1 LIKLEDFSMAEVSLE
16 TASKLVQVLAVVSG
30 VVVSVL
36 SFNGARLKEAE
47 AREKEALTRR
57 IEAGKPF
64 VELRQKLYRETLQNA
79 AILANADIH
88 SAEEIATARKRFRN
102 LYVAELSMVE
112 NAKVAGAMVQLA
124 KAVDPA
130 LVNMS
135 EQQRAALSLAHIIGA
150 SFVESAQANK

>member
-1 LIKLEDFSMAEVSLE
+1 LIGLEDFLMAEVSLE

-47 AREKEALTRR
+47 AREKEAQTRR

-88 SAEEIATARKRFRN
+88 TTEEVNVARKRFRN
-102 LYVAELSMVE
+102 LYVVELSMVE
-112 NAKVAGAMVQLA
+112 NASVAGAMVKLA
-124 KAVDPA
+124 KAVDPQ
-130 LVNMS
+130 LVNMTA
-135 EQQRAALSLAHIIGA
+135 QQQAAYSLARTIGA
-150 SFVESAQANK
+150 AFVESAETNK

>member
-1 LIKLEDFSMAEVSLE
+1 MAEGKLE

-47 AREKEALTRR
+47 AREKEAQTRR

-64 VELRQKLYRETLQNA
+64 VELRQKLYRETLENA

-88 SAEEIATARKRFRN
+88 SAEEVATARKRFRN
-102 LYVAELSMVE
+102 LYVVELSMVE
-112 NAKVAGAMVQLA
+112 NAKVAGEMVKLA
-124 KAVDPA
+124 KVVDPQ
-130 LVNMS
+130 LVAMTA
-135 EQQRAALSLAHIIGA
+135 QQQAAYSLARAIGA
-150 SFVESAQANK
+150 SFVENADANK

>member
-1 LIKLEDFSMAEVSLE
+1 MAEGMLE

-47 AREKEALTRR
+47 VREKEAQTRR

-88 SAEEIATARKRFRN
+88 TAEEVNAARKRFRN
-102 LYVAELSMVE
+102 LYVVELSMVE
-112 NAKVAGAMVQLA
+112 NASVAGAMVKLA
-124 KAVDPA
+124 KVVDPQ
-130 LVNMS
+130 LVAMTA
-135 EQQRAALSLAHIIGA
+135 QQQAAYSLARTIGA
-150 SFVESAQANK
+150 SFIESADANK

>member
-1 LIKLEDFSMAEVSLE
+1 LIGLEDLSMAEISLE

-47 AREKEALTRR
+47 VREKEAQTRR

-64 VELRQKLYRETLQNA
+64 VELRQRLYRETLENA
-79 AILANADIH
+79 AVLANADIH
-88 SAEEIATARKRFRN
+88 SAEEVATARKRFRN

-124 KAVDPA
+124 KAVDPQ

-150 SFVESAQANK
+150 SFVETADTNK

>member
-1 LIKLEDFSMAEVSLE
+1 LINLEEFQMAEGVLE

-47 AREKEALTRR
+47 AREKEAQIRR
-57 IEAGKPF
+57 IEADKPF
-64 VELRQKLYRETLQNA
+64 VELRQKLYRETLENA

-88 SAEEIATARKRFRN
+88 SAEEVEKARKRFRN

-112 NAKVAGAMVQLA
+112 NPKVAGAMVHLA
-124 KAVDPA
+124 KAVDPQ
-130 LVNMS
+130 LVNMN
-135 EQQRAALSLAHIIGA
+135 EQQRAALSLAHTIGA
-150 SFVESAQANK
+150 SFVEIRQANK

>member
-1 LIKLEDFSMAEVSLE
+1 MAEGRLE

-47 AREKEALTRR
+47 AREKEAQTRR
-57 IEAGKPF
+57 IEAARPF
-64 VELRQKLYRETLQNA
+64 VELRQKLYRETLESA

-88 SAEEIATARKRFRN
+88 SAEEVERARKRFRN

-112 NAKVAGAMVQLA
+112 NAKVAGAMVELA
-124 KAVDPA
+124 KAVDPQ
-130 LVNMS
+130 LVKMS
-135 EQQRAALSLAHIIGA
+135 PQQRAALSLAHTIGA
-150 SFVESAQANK
+150 SFVENADANK

>member
-1 LIKLEDFSMAEVSLE
+1 MAEVMLE

-47 AREKEALTRR
+47 AREKETVTRR
-57 IEAGKPF
+57 IEAARPF
-64 VELRQKLYRETLQNA
+64 VELRQKLYRETLENA

-88 SAEEIATARKRFRN
+88 SADEVAKARKRFRN

-112 NAKVAGAMVQLA
+112 IAKVEGAMVQLV
-124 KAVDPA
+124 KTLDPD
-130 LVNMS
+130 LVKMS
-135 EQQRAALSLAHIIGA
+135 AQQQAALALAHTIGA
-150 SFVESAQANK
+150 SFVENADANK

>member
-1 LIKLEDFSMAEVSLE
+1 MAEVTLE
-16 TASKLVQVLAVVSG
+16 TAAKLVQVLAVVSG

-47 AREKEALTRR
+47 ARQKEAQTRR

-88 SAEEIATARKRFRN
+88 TVEEVNTARKRFRS

-124 KAVDPA
+124 KAVDPQ

-135 EQQRAALSLAHIIGA
+135 EKQRAALSLAHIIGA
-150 SFVESAQANK
+150 SFVESAGADK

>member
-1 LIKLEDFSMAEVSLE
+1 LINLEEFQMAEGVLE

-47 AREKEALTRR
+47 AREKEAQTRR

-64 VELRQKLYRETLQNA
+64 VELRQRLYRETLENA

-88 SAEEIATARKRFRN
+88 SAEEVAKARKRFRN

-135 EQQRAALSLAHIIGA
+135 EHQRAALSLAHIIGA
-150 SFVESAQANK
+150 SFVEAEDTSK

>member
-1 LIKLEDFSMAEVSLE
+1 MAEFSLE

-47 AREKEALTRR
+47 AREKEAQTRR

-88 SAEEIATARKRFRN
+88 TAEEVNTARKRFRN
-102 LYVAELSMVE
+102 LYVVELSMVE
-112 NAKVAGAMVQLA
+112 NASVAGAMVKLA
-124 KAVDPA
+124 KVVDPQ
-130 LVNMS
+130 LVNMTA
-135 EQQRAALSLAHIIGA
+135 QQQAAYSLARTIGA
-150 SFVESAQANK
+150 AFVESAETNK

>member
-1 LIKLEDFSMAEVSLE
+1 MAEFSLE

-47 AREKEALTRR
+47 AREKEAQTRR

-88 SAEEIATARKRFRN
+88 TTEEVNTARKRFRN
-102 LYVAELSMVE
+102 LYVVELSMVE
-112 NAKVAGAMVQLA
+112 NASVAGAMVKLA
-124 KAVDPA
+124 KVVDPQ
-130 LVNMS
+130 LVNMTA
-135 EQQRAALSLAHIIGA
+135 QQQAAYSLARTIGA
-150 SFVESAQANK
+150 AFVESAETNK